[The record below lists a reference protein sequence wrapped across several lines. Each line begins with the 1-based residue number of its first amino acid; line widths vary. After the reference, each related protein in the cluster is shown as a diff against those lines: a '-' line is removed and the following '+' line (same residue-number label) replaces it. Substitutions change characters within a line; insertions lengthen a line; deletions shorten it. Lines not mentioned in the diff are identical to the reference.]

1 MEGIT
6 LENSERMYEAV
17 VTDVGNGLMMDA
29 VANGRKVAITEFAVG
44 DGNGAYYRPATGMT
58 GLKHEV
64 WRGSINSCEI
74 SPEAANVLIVT
85 AVCPGTVGGFTI
97 REMGVF
103 DGAGHM
109 IAVCNCPATPK
120 VPITD
125 GVVNEMRLALEIA
138 LLNGY
143 AVELVI
149 DPNIVTATKADV
161 ERLRKEMLE
170 RGRVRI
176 GTREAAFEKNEIRFL
191 VDRMPY

>member
-1 MEGIT
+1 
-6 LENSERMYEAV
+6 
-17 VTDVGNGLMMDA
+17 
-29 VANGRKVAITEFAVG
+29 
-44 DGNGAYYRPATGMT
+44 
-58 GLKHEV
+58 
-64 WRGSINSCEI
+64 
-74 SPEAANVLIVT
+74 
-85 AVCPGTVGGFTI
+85 
-97 REMGVF
+97 
-103 DGAGHM
+103 M

-170 RGRVRI
+170 RGRVRV
-176 GTREAAFEKNEIRFL
+176 GTRTEEFEKNEIRFI
-191 VDRMPY
+191 VDQMPY

>member
-17 VTDVGNGLMMDA
+17 VTDVGNELMMDA
-29 VANGRKVAITEFAVG
+29 VANGRKVVITEFAVG
-44 DGNGAYYRPATGMT
+44 DGNGAYYRPGTGMT

-64 WRGSINSCEI
+64 WRGSVNSCEI
-74 SPEAANVLIVT
+74 SPEAANVLVVT
-85 AVCPGTVGGFTI
+85 AVCPGTAGGFTI

-103 DGAGHM
+103 DDAGHM

-161 ERLRKEMLE
+161 EGLRNEMLE